1 MKTRT
6 KHYNE
11 KHIHS
16 HNNAFPN
23 VSHHVL
29 EAAYYIIG
37 EPSVIAARNNETSP
51 IEHRIAVHEYKKLAQ
66 EEINKLKLLEKDENL
81 TSHEMFVLGQTKKI
95 IKNETKKLAQLSHAH
110 FISMSKQKD
119 TVQTTIEDLK
129 KKARKRSSEKNHIP
143 LRDPI
148 LRPIFDQIINH

>member
-1 MKTRT
+1 
-6 KHYNE
+6 
-11 KHIHS
+11 
-16 HNNAFPN
+16 
-23 VSHHVL
+23 
-29 EAAYYIIG
+29 
-37 EPSVIAARNNETSP
+37 
-51 IEHRIAVHEYKKLAQ
+51 
-66 EEINKLKLLEKDENL
+66 
-81 TSHEMFVLGQTKKI
+81 MFVLGQTKKI